1 MKGKSILF
9 LVRSVKPFFSNRKD
23 VDDIILK
30 LIENGHRV
38 EIYDT
43 KEKFLLNV
51 DTKTKTDFNFFPKW
65 FFVGKLYLFLNF
77 LVLIRFCLK
86 NQGKYDVV
94 QINYCREEFQL
105 IPKLIKGLGDKLFIF
120 FYGSDLNDRNF
131 IKNNFKQLFYSA
143 DKLIATNKAIFKV
156 LDKYYD
162 KRRIEEKKTV
172 IFLPQD
178 HFKLYEPLT
187 IADKTTFKEEL
198 GLPYDRTIIMVGNNG
213 TENEQ
218 HEAMISQLGQIR
230 NPENY
235 FFVFPFSNRLDTSG
249 IRLKKITFLAKEKLG
264 EGNFRFLPDFISHQE
279 MAQYRMSSE
288 IFLHLRQKDQ
298 MAASMF
304 ESNMAFCQI
313 ITGDWLPYEYYLEKV
328 MVEVISDF
336 SEINNAIEKV
346 LSDPNLT
353 LKLRRNREVVLQD
366 YHYKVLNDWMKL
378 YE

>member
-1 MKGKSILF
+1 MKSILF

-30 LIENGHRV
+30 LIENGHRI

-51 DTKTKTDFNFFPKW
+51 NSNSKSDYNFFPKW
-65 FFVGKLYLFLNF
+65 LFKGKVYLILNF

-86 NQGKYDVV
+86 NQGKYDIV

-105 IPKLIKGLGDKLFIF
+105 IPRLIKGLGEKLFIF

-143 DKLIATNKAIFKV
+143 DKLIATNKSVFKI
-156 LDKYYD
+156 LDKYLD

-178 HFKLYEPLT
+178 HFKLYELLN
-187 IADKTTFKEEL
+187 INDKASFKRKL
-198 GLPYDRTIIMVGNNG
+198 GLPEKKTIIMVGNNG

-218 HEAMISQLGQIR
+218 HEEMILQLEELNNID
-230 NPENY
+230 NY
-235 FFVFPFSNRLDTSG
+235 FFVFPFSNRLDASG
-249 IRLKKITFLAKEKLG
+249 KRIEKIRLLANEKLK
-264 EGNFRFLPDFISHQE
+264 ECNLRFIPDYISHQE
-279 MAQYRMSSE
+279 MADYRMSSD
-288 IFLHLRQKDQ
+288 IFLHLRKKDQ

-304 ESNMAFCQI
+304 ESNMAYCQI
-313 ITGDWLPYEYYLEKV
+313 ITGDWLPYQYYVEKV
-328 MVEVISDF
+328 KIEVISDF
-336 SEINNAIEKV
+336 SEINTVIEKV
-346 LSDPNLT
+346 LNDSELPSK
-353 LKLRRNREVVLQD
+353 LKHNKAIVLRD
-366 YHYKVLNDWMKL
+366 YHYRVINEWMEL